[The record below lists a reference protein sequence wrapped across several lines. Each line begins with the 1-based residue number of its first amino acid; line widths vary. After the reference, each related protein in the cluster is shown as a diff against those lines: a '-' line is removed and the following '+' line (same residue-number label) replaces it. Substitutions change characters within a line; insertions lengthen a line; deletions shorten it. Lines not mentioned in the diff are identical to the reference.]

1 MRIVRAD
8 YPEWEQVVY
17 AEVLIPGVPNVYGD
31 IWTEDAIKEAAY
43 AYLRAGILVDI
54 NHNNETSDLL
64 YVVESFIARNN
75 DPDFIR
81 GSWVVALK
89 IEDPETWDK
98 VLNNEL
104 NGFSYEALVAFIDG
118 SLTLVDNYLRTGV
131 VTADLTDGHTHN
143 FMVKVDANNRPVSGG
158 TDEVNGHWHSIS
170 RHSVTGE
177 AAGHTH
183 RYNLVTDTAWKI

>member
-170 RHSVTGE
+170 RHSVTDE